1 MSLSFEDKRRLA
13 SVVFVVSLILF
24 IFLAYFTFVWSPDS
38 AGAPSGDE
46 ADTLKEAMDMIT
58 AKSHMMYNELRNLHI
73 EKDAI
78 QEKIDESKPLLTHT
92 ISQMSIG
99 GILSF
104 VIGLL
109 ASTII
114 LYTTEKR
121 NMFSK

>member
-1 MSLSFEDKRRLA
+1 MSMSFENKRRLA

-24 IFLAYFTFVWSPDS
+24 FTLAYFTFFWSPDS
-38 AGAPSGDE
+38 TGTPSSDE
-46 ADTLKEAMDMIT
+46 ADTLEEAMDMIT
-58 AKSHMMYNELRNLHI
+58 AKSEMMKKELLNLRI
-73 EKDAI
+73 EKNAI
-78 QEKIDESKPLLTHT
+78 EEKIDESKPLLTHT

-104 VIGLL
+104 IIGLL
-109 ASTII
+109 AITII

>member
-24 IFLAYFTFVWSPDS
+24 ITLAYFTFFWSPDS
-38 AGAPSGDE
+38 TGTPSGDG
-46 ADTLKEAMDMIT
+46 ADTLEEAMEMIT
-58 AKSHMMYNELRNLHI
+58 AKSHTMDEKLEKLDN
-73 EKDAI
+73 EKDALHVMI
-78 QEKIDESKPLLTHT
+78 NESEPLLTHT
-92 ISQMSIG
+92 ISQKSIG

-109 ASTII
+109 ATTII

>member
-13 SVVFVVSLILF
+13 SVVFVLSLISF
-24 IFLAYFTFVWSPDS
+24 IALAYFTFIWSPDS
-38 AGAPSGDE
+38 SGTLSGDE
-46 ADTLKEAMDMIT
+46 ADTLEEAMEMIT
-58 AKSHMMYNELRNLHI
+58 DKSHTMDKKLDKLDNEKNTL
-73 EKDAI
+73 
-78 QEKIDESKPLLTHT
+78 QMKINESEPLLTHT
-92 ISQMSIG
+92 ISQKCIG

-109 ASTII
+109 ATTIL

>member
-1 MSLSFEDKRRLA
+1 MSLSFKDKRCLA
-13 SVVFVVSLILF
+13 SVVFIVSLILF
-24 IFLAYFTFVWSPDS
+24 ITLAYVTFFWSPDS
-38 AGAPSGDE
+38 SGDE
-46 ADTLKEAMDMIT
+46 ADTLEEAMEMIT
-58 AKSHMMYNELRNLHI
+58 VKSYTMDEKLEKLDD
-73 EKDAI
+73 EKDTLHV
-78 QEKIDESKPLLTHT
+78 KINESEPLLTHT

-109 ASTII
+109 ATTII

>member
-24 IFLAYFTFVWSPDS
+24 ITLAYFTFFWSPDS
-38 AGAPSGDE
+38 SGIPSSDGADNLE
-46 ADTLKEAMDMIT
+46 EAMEMIT
-58 AKSHMMYNELRNLHI
+58 AKSHTMDEKLEKLDN
-73 EKDAI
+73 EKDALHVMI
-78 QEKIDESKPLLTHT
+78 NESEPLLTHT
-92 ISQMSIG
+92 ISQKSIG

-109 ASTII
+109 ATTII